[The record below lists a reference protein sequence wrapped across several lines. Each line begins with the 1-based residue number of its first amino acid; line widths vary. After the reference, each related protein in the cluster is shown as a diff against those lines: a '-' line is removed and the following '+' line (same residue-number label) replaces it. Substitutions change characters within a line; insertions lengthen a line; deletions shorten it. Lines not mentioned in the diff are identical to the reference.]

1 MHTIS
6 AFALEDGLG
15 GGENGEMNG
24 DGVKGEEGEGEL
36 G

>member
-1 MHTIS
+1 MMHTIS

-15 GGENGEMNG
+15 GGGNGGNG
-24 DGVKGEEGEGEL
+24 DGVEGEEGEGEL